1 MEEKRGWRTKL
12 VGRASALDRLD
23 SELRRSAA
31 GEFRCVLISGDPGLG
46 KTRLASEV
54 LQTRSGRLIR
64 LSARGFPLGEI
75 SAFGVWAEAID
86 SYLRTLDPEQIED
99 VCGSSLPTL
108 ATFSNVLARHCPA
121 PPDPPNRSQ
130 LLEAIAELLRNL
142 ANRKPVA
149 VLLDDMHLSDASSWE
164 LLLQLSRR
172 LPDSPLLV
180 VLTGRPAE
188 LAQNP
193 EGAEVT
199 SRLEQDLTLTR
210 IGLEPL
216 DRPELE
222 ELAAAFYGEIAPG
235 ALVDWL
241 AGHSHGNPLFA
252 LGLLQALADEGAPLS
267 HPRLRA
273 IPEPLVERV
282 KSRLRNLPQDAHDL
296 LELLSVLGR
305 RVEIADLQR
314 MAAQP
319 LERLAPALDVLV
331 ASRLLEEGWQGRK
344 PTYEISHPLIRETIY
359 QEIRSGRRLVLHRAA
374 ALSLVALGRPA
385 EASSHFLL
393 CGASGDDEA
402 IQALGEALAQA
413 AKRRAPKEALTILA
427 GLVDVV
433 PPGDKRWLKVLESM
447 SSDRPGWL
455 IDPLLETRPD
465 MAAIAFREI
474 ENALTGTDDLAALA
488 NVKLQLSHVLAWGTG
503 QLAEAETTC
512 SEAVELFEEVADRSQ
527 ELTASSLLAFIRGFQ
542 GDLEAL
548 RVESQRIVELT
559 RDAGPPTV
567 EMQAHWGV
575 GLATCWL
582 GEFDQAT
589 VSLLESVNLA
599 RTHKA
604 CRPFLYYCLGLLAC
618 SFSMEGR
625 SKEALQ
631 VLEEARS
638 TNPEFSRTVL
648 PDWSALI
655 LWMAGDYP
663 GAVESSLQA
672 HGWQLR
678 GLSCRRG
685 VGLASAALAAIET
698 DRLADARSCVLKTK
712 ALYGERRF
720 FFYSDLRHW
729 AEGLLLLRGGNS
741 DEALEVLQR
750 TALSVEEICPP
761 YAALIHVDAAE
772 AGWLSDRTDTI
783 VATRARLREI
793 AARTGREFHK
803 ALYQLSDA
811 WVHLAS
817 GEAEKAA
824 ASAEKATE
832 LLADSGNNAF
842 LGRAFELFGQCLS
855 NTDPAGSVRAL
866 ETAASLFER
875 CGATWR
881 HHRTLVELKRS
892 GARGEK
898 LAARAL
904 GAGALTRREREVA
917 RLAAQGNT
925 AETIASRLYISDRTV
940 EWHLSNAYAKLGVE
954 NRRELTRR
962 IEQLGL

>member
-1 MEEKRGWRTKL
+1 MEGKTVWRTKL
-12 VGRASALDRLD
+12 IGRASALGRLD
-23 SELRRSAA
+23 SERKRSAA

-46 KTRLASEV
+46 KTRLASEF
-54 LQTRSGRLIR
+54 LETHSGKLIR

-86 SYLRTLDPEQIED
+86 SYLRTLDAEQIEG
-99 VCGSSLPTL
+99 VCESYLPTL
-108 ATFSNVLARHCPA
+108 ATLSNALAPHCQT
-121 PPDPPNRSQ
+121 PPDPPTRSE
-130 LLEAIAELLRNL
+130 LLQAIAELLRNL
-142 ANRKPVA
+142 ARRKPVA

-164 LLLQLSRR
+164 LLLQLARR
-172 LPDSPLLV
+172 LPDSRLLV
-180 VLTGRPAE
+180 LLTARPAE
-188 LAQNP
+188 LAQHP
-193 EGAEVT
+193 EGAEVA
-199 SRLEQDLTLTR
+199 SRLGQDLILTR
-210 IGLEPL
+210 IMLDPLE
-216 DRPELE
+216 RPELE
-222 ELAAAFYGEIAPG
+222 ELAAAFYGELPPA

-241 AGHSHGNPLFA
+241 ADRSHGNPLFA

-267 HPRLRA
+267 KPTLRA

-282 KSRLRNLPQDAHDL
+282 KSRLRNLPQDAHHL

-305 RVEIADLQR
+305 RAEIADLQR
-314 MAAQP
+314 MAALP
-319 LERLAPALDVLV
+319 LERLAPALDLLV
-331 ASRLLEEGWQGRK
+331 ASHLLEEGWQGRK
-344 PTYEISHPLIRETIY
+344 PTYEISHPLIREIVY
-359 QEIRSGRRLVLHRAA
+359 QDIRSGRRLVLHRAA
-374 ALSLVALGRPA
+374 ALTLVTLGRPA

-393 CGASGDDEA
+393 SGASGDDEA
-402 IQALGEALAQA
+402 IQALRAALAQA

-433 PPGDKRWLKVLESM
+433 PSGDKRWLEVLEAM

-474 ENALTGTDDLAALA
+474 ENALGTDDLAALA
-488 NVKLQLSHVLAWGTG
+488 SVKFQLSHVLAWGTG
-503 QLAEAETTC
+503 QLAVAEQTC
-512 SEAVELFEEVADRSQ
+512 SEAVELFEDVGDTAQ
-527 ELTASSLLAFIRGFQ
+527 TLTASSLLAFVRGFQ

-548 RVESQRIVELT
+548 RIESQRIVERA
-559 RDAGPPTV
+559 RDAAAPTA

-582 GEFDQAT
+582 GDFDQAT
-589 VSLLESVNLA
+589 RSLRESVNLA
-599 RTHKA
+599 RTHKV
-604 CRPFLYYCLGLLAC
+604 CRPFLYYSLGLLAC
-618 SFSMEGR
+618 SLSLEGR

-638 TNPEFSRTVL
+638 TNPDYSRTVL
-648 PDWSALI
+648 PDWSAWV

-663 GAVESSLQA
+663 GALESSLQA

-698 DRLADARSCVLKTK
+698 DRLEDARSCVLKTE
-712 ALYGERRF
+712 ALYGNRRF
-720 FFYSDLRHW
+720 FFYSDLRRW
-729 AEGLLLLRGGNS
+729 AEAMLLLREGNS
-741 DEALEVLQR
+741 EEALEVLQR
-750 TALSVEEICPP
+750 AARSVDEICPP

-772 AGWLSDRTDTI
+772 AAWLSDRPDSI
-783 VATRARLREI
+783 AAAKARLREI
-793 AARTGREFHK
+793 AALTDRPFHN
-803 ALYQLSDA
+803 ALYQLSEA

-817 GEAEKAA
+817 DEAEMAA
-824 ASAEKATE
+824 ASAEDATK
-832 LLADSGNNAF
+832 LLSDSGNNGF
-842 LGRAFELFGQCLS
+842 LGRAFDLFGRCLS
-855 NTDPAGSVRAL
+855 NLDPAGSVLAL

-881 HHRTLVELKRS
+881 LHRTLVALKAS

-904 GAGALTRREREVA
+904 GARALTRREREVA

-925 AETIASRLYISDRTV
+925 AETIASRLYISGRTV

-954 NRRELTRR
+954 NRRDLTRR